1 MVYAVE
7 VWTTISIEKPQYS
20 CYMQPF
26 SCNYVSPNVTHGH
39 DWKNHCK
46 VRHKLKR
53 NQNDT

>member
-1 MVYAVE
+1 MHLKVSLTMVYAVE

-39 DWKNHCK
+39 D
-46 VRHKLKR
+46 
-53 NQNDT
+53 